1 MAAVSRNTNASMET
15 SSFVRRCRK
24 RKPSIHKGYEALPDA
39 ARHARN
45 RHLARENRSNL
56 APNPLKINH
65 SEMQVVSGLI
75 GLSLCLAPFAGMSQ
89 EPSATP
95 DVAHMERDLQ
105 ETRTQLAES
114 QRQIEELRREVE
126 DLRHLVSSGREPRAE
141 ESSEPTTA
149 AADQD
154 PTFLAAKVAELHQDK
169 VESTSKYPVKVSGLI
184 LFNSYI
190 NAGNVS
196 AADLPV
202 LAFPRAPGSANGSI
216 GATLNQTILGLEV
229 KGPSLLGAG
238 SSGDV
243 SVDFSGG
250 SPTVAY
256 GMTAG
261 LVRLRTANARLQW
274 KNTTFTLGQDT
285 PFFSPLSPTS
295 YASIAEPS
303 FSWAGNLWVWTPQAY
318 LEHRLTVSENAT
330 LVLEGGLLDPL
341 TEEIPP
347 FQGRVPTAGELTRAP
362 GIAGRIAFENRSS
375 EHPLLLGV
383 GAYRARQRYESF
395 PQITSWT
402 VNTDFTATLNRFAEI
417 SGEGYKGQAVG
428 GLGGGIWSSV
438 AYPEP
443 STPHTAIVPL
453 RSVGGWVQLKLKP
466 LPQFETNAALGQ
478 DENYSQDL
486 HLFPVPFT
494 VDGFPPF
501 QKNQAQFVNFIYK
514 PRESLI
520 LALEY
525 RHLRTTMF
533 GGVSASGE
541 QVNLA
546 AGVHF

>member
-1 MAAVSRNTNASMET
+1 
-15 SSFVRRCRK
+15 
-24 RKPSIHKGYEALPDA
+24 
-39 ARHARN
+39 
-45 RHLARENRSNL
+45 
-56 APNPLKINH
+56 
-65 SEMQVVSGLI
+65 MQVVSVLMVI
-75 GLSLCLAPFAGMSQ
+75 SVCLAPVGGMSQ
-89 EPSATP
+89 ETSAAP
-95 DVAHMERDLQ
+95 DVARMERDLQ
-105 ETRTQLAES
+105 DTRTQLAES
-114 QRQIEELRREVE
+114 QRQIEELRREIE
-126 DLRHLVSSGREPRAE
+126 DLRHQMTSGRDSQAGETA
-141 ESSEPTTA
+141 EPTTA

-154 PTFLAAKVAELHQDK
+154 PSFLAAKIAELHQDK
-169 VESTSKYPVKVSGLI
+169 VESTSKYPVKISGLI
-184 LFNSYI
+184 LFNSYL
-190 NAGNVS
+190 NAGNVMAS
-196 AADLPV
+196 DLPV

-216 GATLNQTILGLEV
+216 GATFNQTILGLEV
-229 KGPSLLGAG
+229 KGPSVLGAG

-243 SVDFSGG
+243 SIDFSGG
-250 SPTVAY
+250 FPTTNY

-295 YASIAEPS
+295 YATIAEPG
-303 FSWAGNLWVWTPQAY
+303 FSWAGNLWVWTPQAN
-318 LEHRLTVSENAT
+318 LEHRLEVSENAT
-330 LVLEGGLLDPL
+330 LVFQGGLLDPL

-362 GIAGRIAFENRSS
+362 GMAGRIAFENRSS
-375 EHPLLLGV
+375 AHPVLFGM
-383 GAYRARQRYESF
+383 GAYRARQRHESL

-402 VNTDFTATLNRFAEI
+402 VNTDFRVALSRFAEV

-438 AYPEP
+438 AFPEP
-443 STPHTAIVPL
+443 AAPHTAIVPL

-478 DENYSQDL
+478 DENYSKDL
-486 HLFPVPFT
+486 HVFPVPFN
-494 VDGFPPF
+494 VSGFPPF

-514 PRESLI
+514 PKTSLV

-533 GGVSASGE
+533 GGTSASGD